1 MSSHS
6 SVVLCV
12 EDDVDT
18 QEMMRVMLGGW
29 GYGFEVAGTCADAL
43 RLIHETRLAAVLLDN
58 SLADCT
64 GIQLCARV
72 RQFDTR
78 LPIIFLSGSAH
89 DEERQLAMASGA
101 NAFIG
106 KPFALDALLDVLHT
120 YAPL

>member
-1 MSSHS
+1 MSSRS
-6 SVVLCV
+6 AVVLCV
-12 EDDVDT
+12 EDDADT

-29 GYGFEVAGTCADAL
+29 GYSCEVTATCADAL
-43 RLIHETRLAAVLLDN
+43 RLIHETRLAAILLDN
-58 SLADCT
+58 SLPDCT
-64 GIQLCARV
+64 GIQLCGQV

-101 NAFIG
+101 NAFIS
-106 KPFALDALLDVLHT
+106 KPFAMDALLAVLNT

>member
-1 MSSHS
+1 MSSRF

-43 RLIHETRLAAVLLDN
+43 RLIHETMLAAVLLDN
-58 SLADCT
+58 SLPDCT
-64 GIQLCARV
+64 GIQLCGQV
-72 RQFDTR
+72 RQFDKR
-78 LPIIFLSGSAH
+78 LPIIFLSGSAR

-101 NAFIG
+101 NAFIS
-106 KPFALDALLDVLHT
+106 KPFAMDALLNVLNV

>member
-1 MSSHS
+1 MSSRS
-6 SVVLCV
+6 SVILCV

-29 GYGFEVAGTCADAL
+29 GYSFEVAGTCAAAL
-43 RLIHETRLAAVLLDN
+43 RLIHETKLAALLLDN
-58 SLADCT
+58 SLPDCT
-64 GIQLCARV
+64 GIQLCGQV

-89 DEERQLAMASGA
+89 DEERRLAMASGA
-101 NAFIG
+101 NAFIS
-106 KPFALDALLDVLHT
+106 KPFAMDALRNVLST